1 MKKNTEERILSTLLT
16 RFKEIK
22 MDLLQSAIRTLF
34 YDVNIERIFQDIKND
49 CCTFLK
55 CDFASLSAWTTQTFT
70 RSELALLQSYI
81 VQNTIEVTPKWHHSM
96 RLLDLFIKR
105 CLERNNINLPVVKF
119 DKLQYWRSLSLLL
132 GEDLLTTYFLASK
145 KDNPINSYDWPNIIG
160 HNEEII
166 NNVLKKSLCDVHAH
180 LKASADIFELTWLDF
195 MNIVI
200 NRDESYRSVQNL
212 ADVNLQS
219 KREEKTCSFRRMV
232 QIAAILRMH
241 IYEILNEKKAVKKNS
256 FIKNIIYDDKLRVS
270 YLIEL
275 QSKIS
280 LYRNSNYHKF
290 DYASTESQYSNI
302 YSIHQGE
309 RKFLYD
315 FFLSYLNDIP
325 KIVKIADW
333 MFLYISL
340 KIRIRKEFVQTNP
353 LYGFENFK
361 IYESRKSRY
370 CGRYEELYPLYA
382 VQSSIREKTRDYFE
396 ARVTPGGIPNIRLEC
411 SLDHK
416 SKRSDINTNSLTF
429 IVHFIKQNE
438 KKIHK
443 KNFGMRF
450 DFKQDYV
457 TQLFKVL
464 DDAEKRRTARSPFNY
479 VEKRRIGHS
488 LVVPPYKIVGIDAAG
503 EEIECPPAVF
513 GHIYRYARAT
523 GLKNLTYHVGE
534 DFYDIADGLKNI
546 DDAIRFLGLKGGSR
560 LGHAIAIGADT
571 YSYYQNRGYQVIMSK
586 QRMLDVLVW
595 ILSTCRIAQIRMSSD
610 FEKQLKDKSQKLY
623 EEIGYSIYYDE
634 KKYYQ
639 SMLLRSDDC
648 ITSVEKSL
656 WDKTALCIDED
667 CVKARKDQ
675 DVGKLCIN
683 YLSNKDIW
691 EKGNVVDVLIFHKD
705 ISSIVE
711 QIQNYMMAIIVKK
724 KIAIESNPSSNVK
737 IGPID
742 GYNFHP
748 CFRFLSNGINVSV
761 NTDDKGI
768 FATSLPNEYSLIANA
783 YCQNGYTIREAA
795 YLMERLKANAQS
807 QRFKENKVRLGI

>member
-1 MKKNTEERILSTLLT
+1 
-16 RFKEIK
+16 

-49 CCTFLK
+49 SCTFLK

-132 GEDLLTTYFLASK
+132 GEDLLTTYFLASNV

-195 MNIVI
+195 MNIAI

-219 KREEKTCSFRRMV
+219 KREEKNCSFRRMV

-280 LYRNSNYHKF
+280 LYRNSNYQKY

-315 FFLSYLNDIP
+315 FFKSYLKDIP

-340 KIRIRKEFVQTNP
+340 KIRIRKEFVQTNS

-361 IYESRKSRY
+361 IYESRKSNY
-370 CGRYEELYPLYA
+370 CGKYQEIYPLYA

-488 LVVPPYKIVGIDAAG
+488 LFVPPYKIVGIDAAG

-610 FEKQLKDKSQKLY
+610 FEKQLTDKSKELY

-711 QIQNYMMAIIVKK
+711 QIQNYMMAIIANKD
-724 KIAIESNPSSNVK
+724 IAIESNPSSNVK

-783 YCQNGYTIREAA
+783 YCQNGHTIREAA